1 MVVCFRSST
10 TLLGRLEHMD
20 HGGDTE
26 PHREDLGEV
35 IDNVIEAESSLLAAQ
50 AAMLDS
56 SLTHRSGYESIV
68 EHLNVAL
75 GAAQTALAELH
86 HKLHEL

>member
-1 MVVCFRSST
+1 
-10 TLLGRLEHMD
+10 MD

-35 IDNVIEAESSLLAAQ
+35 IEHVIQAESSLLAAQ
-50 AAMLDS
+50 AGMLDS
-56 SLTHRSGYESIV
+56 FLAHRSGYESIV
-68 EHLNVAL
+68 EHISVAL